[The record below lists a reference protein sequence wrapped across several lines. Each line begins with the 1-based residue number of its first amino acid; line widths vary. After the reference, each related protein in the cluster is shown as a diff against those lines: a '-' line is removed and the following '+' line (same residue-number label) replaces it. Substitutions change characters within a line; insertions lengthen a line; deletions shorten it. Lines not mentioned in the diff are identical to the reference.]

1 MQRQQPECETTREDF
16 AALCRESE
24 AEEKCLTLGGSA
36 EPLTMATTGQTIH
49 RVPGTALVFCD
60 SVSEVPPV
68 FTHMLENL
76 PACYETVVLVT
87 VRCAWH

>member
-1 MQRQQPECETTREDF
+1 
-16 AALCRESE
+16 
-24 AEEKCLTLGGSA
+24 
-36 EPLTMATTGQTIH
+36 MATNGETVQ
-49 RVPGTALVFCD
+49 RFPGAALVFCD

-87 VRCAWH
+87 IRCAC